1 MIKHFLTCPFSG
13 SNLIAKLMKMQLME
27 EDDDLAYGA
36 SPDDEDKPMA
46 DGRPAWMRTLHTS
59 VSTWMSLIPKV
70 KKILRSVFQNV
81 VIISVFV
88 FKQIFKCVHV
98 WQSCRFLFLEKE
110 RLDLDNMKYAFKLSR
125 YIGLNGLSYFMK
137 LLFKF
142 LIAYSIFHK
151 ISHIFQNLKIIDL
164 LSWSVFLYIYR
175 DSICIW
181 SFHHW
186 KEYIYYLD

>member
-70 KKILRSVFQNV
+70 NKKLRSVFQKCCHYKC
-81 VIISVFV
+81 IYI
-88 FKQIFKCVHV
+88 KTYIKMCPCLAILQI
-98 WQSCRFLFLEKE
+98 
-110 RLDLDNMKYAFKLSR
+110 
-125 YIGLNGLSYFMK
+125 
-137 LLFKF
+137 
-142 LIAYSIFHK
+142 SIFREGQVR
-151 ISHIFQNLKIIDL
+151 F
-164 LSWSVFLYIYR
+164 R
-175 DSICIW
+175 
-181 SFHHW
+181 
-186 KEYIYYLD
+186 